1 MLNMGNRFRESSG
14 LKDRSM
20 EESTVIEQNGDKYGR
35 KRRDVSSKDEYSKIV
50 SSTSSA
56 NELND

>member
-1 MLNMGNRFRESSG
+1 MGHRFRESSG

-35 KRRDVSSKDEYSKIV
+35 NRMDVSSKDEYSKIV